1 MRFHA
6 VEETFVY
13 PVSFEKFCGYANNVG
28 IAPNIILDKWLDLPE
43 WDAMGEEPE
52 FRPGIR
58 KLTVVRRV

>member
-6 VEETFVY
+6 VEETFVA
-13 PVSFEKFCGYANNVG
+13 PVSFLEFHWYANNVR
-28 IAPNIILDKWLDLPE
+28 IDPDTILDKWLELPV

-52 FRPGIR
+52 YRPGIR

>member
-1 MRFHA
+1 MRHT
-6 VEETFVY
+6 VEETFLV
-13 PVSFEKFCGYANNVG
+13 PVSFLKFRWYANNVG
-28 IAPNIILDKWLDLPE
+28 IDPNTILDKWLNLPV

>member
-6 VEETFVY
+6 VEETFVVL
-13 PVSFEKFCGYANNVG
+13 VSFLEFRWYANNVG
-28 IAPNIILDKWLDLPE
+28 IDPNTILDKWLNL
-43 WDAMGEEPE
+43 PE